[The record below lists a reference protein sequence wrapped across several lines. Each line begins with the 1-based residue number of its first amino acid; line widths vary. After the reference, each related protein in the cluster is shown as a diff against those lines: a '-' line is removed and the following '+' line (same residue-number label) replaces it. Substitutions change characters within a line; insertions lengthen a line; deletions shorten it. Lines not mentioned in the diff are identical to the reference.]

1 MDRAARPCPH
11 LREGRLPLERGH
23 RQQRAGEDF
32 RARREAGGG
41 RHPDHQ
47 LLGELPGL
55 LVPPHRHLHAGP
67 GPHHR
72 RQHAALQRREEA
84 AAAPRG
90 PRRRLRERRHER
102 RRGPVGPLRLLRAE
116 AGLPGDEAPHHGRHE
131 AARRGHRRAVQG
143 ERRGPDAAR
152 GPWRLR
158 RRAARQREARRGL
171 HDHQGRLPPDLRC
184 RDRHD
189 AREDPRLAGDRLHL
203 KLEPED
209 WRRPLRESQGSGHQ
223 RHRERARDRG
233 LHHEQPRA
241 ARQPPGDRLHPG
253 EALWP
258 PGRRRALPAAV
269 RPVLRLRRL
278 PGRGHRR
285 GAVQE
290 RPPPHAADHPA
301 VQGRAGAPGPAL
313 AHPPLLHHDP
323 GAARREAERHGV
335 RGARAP
341 RGAAGAPGA
350 RGEVAQ
356 GGQAGVH
363 RGARR
368 HRPRHGHQVRPL
380 HLPAREHARQGDRV
394 LRGGGPGRPDR
405 GLRQE
410 DGLPGELL
418 AAADRHDLQQ
428 PGGRR
433 QLREEPPRGPERHAP
448 HRHQPGREGLHGP
461 GPPPG
466 DDIDPAGRA
475 EGQPGRPGA
484 APDPAARHE
493 PPAGAQGR
501 GGHPADE
508 HVHTLRPQLHRPALR
523 EGGPAPVG
531 HGALPGARGPQ
542 AHHAPRAHHDA
553 GVPHPVLLEAGAR
566 DGARVHD
573 RPPEAQPPEPQ
584 RGGPGG
590 DQVPRADRRPEDRR
604 DVRGLRIQRGQL
616 LLPRCDFGEQHRQGR
631 ALQVHPGRQQGRQH
645 AGGRA
650 RLPREHLLRP
660 PRRQGL
666 PPGGEARR
674 PAPAHLRLRP
684 ARPRRG
690 AYGVSLQE
698 LPDEVY
704 RGLRGQGQPPEL
716 PQGGRRPHRPG
727 LLRGLHQEPPAE
739 RPRRVPRGRPRRG
752 GGEEEPPPDPDAV
765 AGGARRRGQPGPPPA
780 QRHGQDLHRHEP
792 RARRLPEEQR
802 VLRLRRG
809 RQVLRGPRPAPGL
822 HRLQARV
829 GHLRPAARRRHEPQ
843 RPLQAAG
850 ALPRR
855 APEPGALGDRAQPG
869 ERVPPPGH
877 RPGRGHGP
885 AGVLLRG
892 RGLRDRQGLHQRRSA
907 QRAHRASGEDRL
919 PQVGRLQQEQEPPE
933 PPRPHGHQG
942 RQDARHGLH
951 QPPGQ
956 LRRAGDRQDRAGR
969 PVPPVRGGLPH
980 LQEVR
985 PERGGHGHAPDE
997 HRVPRARAGVRR
1009 ALQ

>member
-368 HRPRHGHQVRPL
+368 HRHGHGREVRAL
-380 HLPAREHARQGDRV
+380 HLPPGERAPEGHRV
-394 LRGGGPGRPDR
+394 LRAARPDR
-405 GLRQE
+405 PDRRLRE
-410 DGLPGELL
+410 EGGLPGRLL
-418 AAADRHDLQQ
+418 PAPAGHARLQPRGRH
-428 PGGRR
+428 
-433 QLREEPPRGPERHAP
+433 QLREGPPRGLERPAAHRHQRGREDLHGAEQAPGDHLHPPRGPEGE
-448 HRHQPGREGLHGP
+448 QGGP
-461 GPPPG
+461 GPAPDAAPG
-466 DDIDPAGRA
+466 D
-475 EGQPGRPGA
+475 E
-484 APDPAARHE
+484 PAA
-493 PPAGAQGR
+493 GAEGR

-531 HGALPGARGPQ
+531 RGALPGHRRHQAR
-542 AHHAPRAHHDA
+542 AAPRAHDDA
-553 GVPHPVLLEAGAR
+553 GVPHAVLLEDAAGQR
-566 DGARVHD
+566 ARVPHGAAA
-573 RPPEAQPPEPQ
+573 PQPPEPQ
-584 RGGPGG
+584 RRRAGRH
-590 DQVPRADRRPEDRR
+590 QVPRADRRPEDRR

-650 RLPREHLLRP
+650 RLPREHLLRS
-660 PRRQGL
+660 RRGQGL
-666 PPGGEARR
+666 PEGGEAAG
-674 PAPAHLRLRP
+674 PQAADLRLRP
-684 ARPRRG
+684 ARLRRG
-690 AYGVSLQE
+690 AHGLPLQE
-698 LPDEVY
+698 LADEVH
-704 RGLRGQGQPPEL
+704 RGLRREGQPAEL
-716 PQGGRRPHRPG
+716 PRRHRLPHRPR
-727 LLRGLHQEPPAE
+727 LLRGLHQVPAAE
-739 RPRRVPRGRPRRG
+739 RPRGLPHRAPRRG
-752 GGEEEPPPDPDAV
+752 GGEAEPPPRPPAL
-765 AGGARRRGQPGPPPA
+765 ARGARRRGQPGPLPP
-780 QRHGQDLHRHEP
+780 QRHRQDIHRHEQGP
-792 RARRLPEEQR
+792 RDLPEEQR
-802 VLRLRRG
+802 LLRLGRG
-809 RQVLRGPRPAPGL
+809 GQVLRGPRPAPGL